1 MITTRD
7 GFELKIGEE
16 YTVVSLDMDD
26 QFIESS
32 TRCVYGGH
40 RVQDNTKFLDS
51 IGNNCSGWCPKTV
64 NMHRFTPLSVKCIED
79 VEILESRVKHI
90 VIQEE
95 SAIEAVVVRRL
106 K

>member
-7 GFELKIGEE
+7 GFELKIGQE
-16 YTVVSLDMDD
+16 YTIVSLDMEG
-26 QFIESS
+26 QFIDSS
-32 TRCVYGGH
+32 TRCVYEGH

-64 NMHRFTPLSVKCIED
+64 TMHRFAPVVCSED
-79 VEILESRVKHI
+79 VEILESDVRHI
-90 VIQEE
+90 VIKCESEIEE
-95 SAIEAVVVRRL
+95 VVKKQL